1 MRSRAILLI
10 VLMFGMSIAP
20 LSASD
25 STISTNTTWSGTVV
39 LNGNVTVDSSSTLV
53 ISPGT
58 IVDARSYWLQIDGV
72 LHASDAEF
80 MTSEVSSSLGSSG
93 AGLWGGV
100 LVSTGASADLTNI
113 SISGAESALTVHGDV
128 TIHDSI
134 TINNSYIGFD
144 ISSSGM
150 VDAENVTMSTIDV
163 QSVVNHGNLAID
175 HGLFTNTGTGILST
189 NTLTAND
196 VSFFETGVAID
207 IISGT
212 ASITGL
218 GLENVSVAVGSDA
231 GASTTVSSIY
241 GEGVGLVIDG
251 TDADDLTV
259 SNALLSGDRLLW
271 GAMDAISFN
280 DVNFTQENVDRPAV
294 DIRCRMNC
302 MFDDLSIHNADIGM
316 DIDGSGTTTLT
327 NSQIHANQL
336 GLRASGIG
344 LISLESTTIVAN
356 LTAIT
361 LSSLNSEITQ
371 STISL
376 NEGMGPAAILLEG
389 EHEWNDVEISKP
401 YNSLDTASI
410 GLDAWYTTI
419 ESTSITTNGFA
430 YGVELEDSTLDAD
443 VGSFINGNIQ
453 GLHAIDSEASIGT
466 LTTTAQE
473 YGVVLSEA
481 STGIIDDWTANLHNT
496 PLLLEDESTAHV
508 RDFVPLN
515 TPQGLSDAL
524 GDGTFLYGGP
534 TTSSVSTTNS
544 GYLYET
550 YVSFVDVNNQPVQAK
565 TYAHGF
571 ESVADSNGVAS
582 LPLLAS
588 GSIVEVLYD
597 GQGVSTELFGNQQGQ
612 TVQIISLP
620 EGDWNLP
627 DSSTIVL
634 GPRTDGSPH
643 QLNGDLNFGLN
654 SHLKLIDTTL
664 IVDSSSSVDL
674 GYSGKITGDN
684 GILNASSL
692 SMSVQS
698 TLVSEGQGL
707 EIQSPVSWGCSQT
720 QNIAN
725 VRFTSTISIMPYCEV
740 EMIGGQANGQI
751 SIGTG
756 ASFTLI
762 STLDIEVL
770 DTGLPVEGATILVDG
785 QTVQTDS
792 FGQVTA
798 QTTART
804 VNSQGDV
811 QESTKTVT
819 MQIGSFTEF
828 YAWNVQQSTSHTFMA
843 STVQTGTITSW
854 LILEEAWSPY
864 RLEGD
869 LTIASNTRMTV
880 NDGVELRIASNAI
893 IDVQGVFEAGTATI
907 SSTGF
912 GARWGAYCWMESLVL
927 ESICL
932 GPF

>member
-1 MRSRAILLI
+1 
-10 VLMFGMSIAP
+10 
-20 LSASD
+20 
-25 STISTNTTWSGTVV
+25 
-39 LNGNVTVDSSSTLV
+39 
-53 ISPGT
+53 
-58 IVDARSYWLQIDGV
+58 
-72 LHASDAEF
+72 
-80 MTSEVSSSLGSSG
+80 
-93 AGLWGGV
+93 
-100 LVSTGASADLTNI
+100 
-113 SISGAESALTVHGDV
+113 
-128 TIHDSI
+128 
-134 TINNSYIGFD
+134 
-144 ISSSGM
+144 
-150 VDAENVTMSTIDV
+150 
-163 QSVVNHGNLAID
+163 
-175 HGLFTNTGTGILST
+175 
-189 NTLTAND
+189 
-196 VSFFETGVAID
+196 
-207 IISGT
+207 
-212 ASITGL
+212 
-218 GLENVSVAVGSDA
+218 
-231 GASTTVSSIY
+231 
-241 GEGVGLVIDG
+241 
-251 TDADDLTV
+251 
-259 SNALLSGDRLLW
+259 
-271 GAMDAISFN
+271 MDAISFN

-389 EHEWNDVEISKP
+389 EHEWNNVEISKP

-466 LTTTAQE
+466 LTTTALE

-684 GILNASSL
+684 GILNAFHPFDECPINPRIRRSR
-692 SMSVQS
+692 V
-698 TLVSEGQGL
+698 
-707 EIQSPVSWGCSQT
+707 
-720 QNIAN
+720 
-725 VRFTSTISIMPYCEV
+725 
-740 EMIGGQANGQI
+740 
-751 SIGTG
+751 
-756 ASFTLI
+756 
-762 STLDIEVL
+762 
-770 DTGLPVEGATILVDG
+770 
-785 QTVQTDS
+785 
-792 FGQVTA
+792 
-798 QTTART
+798 
-804 VNSQGDV
+804 GD
-811 QESTKTVT
+811 
-819 MQIGSFTEF
+819 
-828 YAWNVQQSTSHTFMA
+828 
-843 STVQTGTITSW
+843 
-854 LILEEAWSPY
+854 
-864 RLEGD
+864 
-869 LTIASNTRMTV
+869 TIACIVGLFSNSEYSKCEIYV
-880 NDGVELRIASNAI
+880 NNFDYALLRS
-893 IDVQGVFEAGTATI
+893 
-907 SSTGF
+907 
-912 GARWGAYCWMESLVL
+912 
-927 ESICL
+927 
-932 GPF
+932 